1 MSAAIARASVVAPVC
16 VHPRAR
22 RAGRRAVAPPVR
34 ASAPGGAESVAISDR
49 TRRLLESVEGSE
61 GGEQAGGAG
70 GGTTLRA
77 LERVDAAWAAIRNMP
92 EGDAAGPAPSFV
104 TESREPIGGTCDY
117 DVAVCGGTLGILLA
131 AALQARGQ
139 RVVVV
144 ERGSPQGSRSGVEH
158 LPPRA
163 RDPRPPRRPHPGAGG
178 PRHHQGVQP
187 HPMRFPRLGRPAHDH
202 PRHPQH
208 RGQAESAP
216 RVRPRELRGCR
227 WNRHGARRARRRRR
241 PPRRRST
248 RRQPSAERRARPE
261 LELRSAAPAPLTAR
275 LIVDCMGFGS
285 PVVRQ
290 ARHGQRPDGVCLVV
304 GSCARGFDPDEN
316 RGADLIY
323 TCTDIREDYQGQYFW
338 EAFPAGSGPRDR
350 TTYMF
355 TYVDAD
361 PSRPSLA
368 SLLDDYWDLMP
379 RYQGLDSIEQVDLQR
394 VLFGYFPTYRDS
406 PLPAAWDRVTQIGDA
421 SGMQSPLS
429 FGGLA
434 ALLRHIGRL
443 TDGMEDALLSDALD
457 RECLATLNQY
467 QPALSASWLFQ
478 KCMSVRPGARPPR
491 DFINR
496 LMGINFGVMESLGD
510 DVSRPFLQDV
520 VKFDSLGKTLLTMA
534 ATKPLFVPQILVQAG
549 PGPILDW
556 VGHFANLGVYTLLS
570 VASERGP
577 LAGAVRAVA
586 GVAPSRE
593 LLRGEQTAESRDAAS
608 GGISPC
614 WISDEDSCSVERWT
628 RGSGGAGETTAERR
642 ATERESR
649 RARFSPS

>member
-1 MSAAIARASVVAPVC
+1 
-16 VHPRAR
+16 
-22 RAGRRAVAPPVR
+22 
-34 ASAPGGAESVAISDR
+34 
-49 TRRLLESVEGSE
+49 
-61 GGEQAGGAG
+61 
-70 GGTTLRA
+70 
-77 LERVDAAWAAIRNMP
+77 
-92 EGDAAGPAPSFV
+92 
-104 TESREPIGGTCDY
+104 
-117 DVAVCGGTLGILLA
+117 
-131 AALQARGQ
+131 
-139 RVVVV
+139 
-144 ERGSPQGSRSGVEH
+144 
-158 LPPRA
+158 
-163 RDPRPPRRPHPGAGG
+163 
-178 PRHHQGVQP
+178 
-187 HPMRFPRLGRPAHDH
+187 
-202 PRHPQH
+202 
-208 RGQAESAP
+208 
-216 RVRPRELRGCR
+216 
-227 WNRHGARRARRRRR
+227 
-241 PPRRRST
+241 
-248 RRQPSAERRARPE
+248 
-261 LELRSAAPAPLTAR
+261 
-275 LIVDCMGFGS
+275 MGFGS

-304 GSCARGFDPDEN
+304 GSCARGFEPDEN

-379 RYQGLDSIEQVDLQR
+379 RYQGLDSIEQVDLRR

-406 PLPAAWDRVTQIGDA
+406 PLPARWDRVTQIGDA

-556 VGHFANLGVYTLLS
+556 FGHFANLGVYTLLS
-570 VASERGP
+570 VATERGP
-577 LAGAVRAVA
+577 IANAARLVA
-586 GVAPSRE
+586 GTAPTRE
-593 LLRGEQTAESRDAAS
+593 VLRGKKRRNRAMRRR

-614 WISDEDSCSVERWT
+614 WMRDEDSCSVERWT

-642 ATERESR
+642 NVGGARDATSASSARCFKSRLDGTPVRGGRAPTRAHPTLDHPHTLLPDLRRKCSSAAALIPSGFSISSNHFVSPSPASCCATADFSHETEFLYTLPCSTRRTWRSNLHSSGTRRLRCSYAESR
-649 RARFSPS
+649 VALFGIHPSPIAIFHTCVSTGKSARLRQNIKTQLTVLGPTPLNRDSSRFADSSSMSRRYSMHAFPRSSYSVLRMT

>member
-34 ASAPGGAESVAISDR
+34 ASPPGGAESVAISDR

-104 TESREPIGGTCDY
+104 TESREPIGGPCDY

-139 RVVVV
+139 RVAVV
-144 ERGSPQGSRSGVEH
+144 ERGPLKG
-158 LPPRA
+158 
-163 RDPRPPRRPHPGAGG
+163 RD
-178 PRHHQGVQP
+178 Q
-187 HPMRFPRLGRPAHDH
+187 
-202 PRHPQH
+202 
-208 RGQAESAP
+208 E
-216 RVRPRELRGCR
+216 
-227 WNRHGARRARRRRR
+227 WNI
-241 PPRRRST
+241 S
-248 RRQPSAERRARPE
+248 RPE
-261 LELRSAAPAPLTAR
+261 LETLVPLGVLTQAQVDRVITKEFNPIRCGFHGSDAPPMITRDILNTGVKPSLLLECVRENFEAAGGTVMERAALDGVDVRPDGVRLDVSPAPGGGPGPSERSAPPAPLTAR

-304 GSCARGFDPDEN
+304 GSCARGFEPDEN

-379 RYQGLDSIEQVDLQR
+379 RYQGLDSIEQVDLRR

-406 PLPAAWDRVTQIGDA
+406 PLPARWDRVTQIGDA

-556 VGHFANLGVYTLLS
+556 FGHFANLGVYTLLS
-570 VASERGP
+570 VATERGP
-577 LAGAVRAVA
+577 IANATRLVA
-586 GVAPSRE
+586 GTAPTRE
-593 LLRGEQTAESRDAAS
+593 VLRGEDTAESRDAAS
-608 GGISPC
+608 
-614 WISDEDSCSVERWT
+614 RWNFAVLDA
-628 RGSGGAGETTAERR
+628 RRRFMLRRKMDAWKWGSGRDYR
-642 ATERESR
+642 
-649 RARFSPS
+649 